1 MIFANPAH
9 IPDLLKLASKMP
21 QVKAIISLDSWS
33 SIQAKNSRPGIQ
45 TAAAMTQW
53 GDSVGIKVLDIVE
66 LEALGEQHKT
76 PHRPPTPDM
85 NINFCYTSG
94 TTGNPKGAILLH
106 RNIAGVVISTQH
118 GHSIEADSVLLSYL
132 PLSHVYE
139 FFVEVIALTTG
150 AAIAYHCGDNLRL
163 LEDMQIV
170 KPTVRPGCHIP
181 LGLRFA
187 DAQSFAPVVHCL
199 GPACSEPDLPGDQS
213 ADSRRSGTQG
223 RHRPESLCGQARQL
237 ARNRTGHARLVGPHP
252 VQQDCAAHGRSYPDD
267 GHRVGADQPGRPRLF
282 ARCVL
287 VRCRRGVRSDW

>member
-1 MIFANPAH
+1 MLCAHSLYDVYGPDAVEYIVNHSESRVIFANPAH

-21 QVKAIISLDSWS
+21 QVKAIVSLDSWS

-170 KPTVRPGCHIP
+170 KPTVRPCSHIP
-181 LGLRFA
+181 SCKGVLTL
-187 DAQSFAPVVHCL
+187 SLSP
-199 GPACSEPDLPGDQS
+199 CSPLPR
-213 ADSRRSGTQG
+213 SR
-223 RHRPESLCGQARQL
+223 
-237 ARNRTGHARLVGPHP
+237 V
-252 VQQDCAAHGRSYPDD
+252 
-267 GHRVGADQPGRPRLF
+267 F
-282 ARCVL
+282 
-287 VRCRRGVRSDW
+287 